1 MVAGAAAILQS
12 PSGIKQRYVAQLQF
26 ATGADKCSNNIVV
39 YEVVLLGLRKLRAM
53 GVQCCTLKI
62 DSKVIAGQ
70 IKKESMARDKTLER
84 YLAVV
89 HRMENHFKGFIVE
102 HIERAKNMEA
112 DELAKAATRKVALP
126 SDVFFQLI
134 KDPSIKS
141 VEPEPRMVHVV
152 QGEDWRA
159 PILAYL
165 CHHYEPDSSTELIKM
180 Q

>member
-12 PSGIKQRYVAQLQF
+12 PSGINQRYVARLQF
-26 ATGADKCSNNIVV
+26 ATGANKCSNNIVV
-39 YEVVLLGLRKLRAM
+39 YEVVLLGLRKLRTM

-62 DSKVIAGQ
+62 DSKVIAEQ
-70 IKKESMARDKTLER
+70 IKKECM
-84 YLAVV
+84 AVV
-89 HRMENHFKGFIVE
+89 HRMENHFKGFTVE

-112 DELAKAATRKVALP
+112 DELAKAATRKAALP